1 MRCRPRDVVERGRLW
16 TGRGRWLP
24 GAGEAGGGDRRSTG
38 DPRAEK
44 VLALRDTAV
53 GFTRRGHLSKPA
65 DRPTAGVNP
74 DVS

>member
-1 MRCRPRDVVERGRLW
+1 MTSWRGDDCGQGEDAGCRGLGR
-16 TGRGRWLP
+16 R
-24 GAGEAGGGDRRSTG
+24 EGGDRRSTG

-53 GFTRRGHLSKPA
+53 GFTRRRYLSKPA